1 MGRERKQSSVGREA
15 FVGTVLEMLDEG
27 VGIRELNLRAVARRV
42 GCAHTNAYNYFASLE
57 DLLWW
62 SLRGALERMVGFA
75 DPATD
80 DLVARYIEFALEH
93 PAWYRLVWLDPL
105 GGPPPGE
112 VAEFLRVPADVFAR
126 WVALRLGGGGDVE
139 LELATRVLHGYLHGE
154 LAAIVSGRVTGG
166 PDELFGRVRSGAD
179 ALVRALFTTDDSG
192 RTE

>member
-62 SLRGALERMVGFA
+62 SLRGALGRMVGSA
-75 DPATD
+75 DPAKD
-80 DLVARYIEFALEH
+80 DLIARYIEFALEH

-105 GGPPPGE
+105 GGLPPGE
-112 VAEFLRVPADVFAR
+112 VAESLRLPADVFAG
-126 WVALRLGGGGDVE
+126 WVERHLGGGRDVE

-154 LAAIVSGRVTGG
+154 LAAIVSGRVNGARE
-166 PDELFGRVRSGAD
+166 ELFGRVRSGAD

-192 RTE
+192 RTA